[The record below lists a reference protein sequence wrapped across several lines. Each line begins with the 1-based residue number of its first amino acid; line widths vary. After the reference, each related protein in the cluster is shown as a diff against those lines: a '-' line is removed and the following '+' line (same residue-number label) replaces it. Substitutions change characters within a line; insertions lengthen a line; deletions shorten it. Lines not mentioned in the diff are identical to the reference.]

1 MTRRL
6 FPARPSDAN
15 TFSSSSSSSATPAQS
30 TSSTKHPTISA
41 PIPKRSQ
48 GITSQQLMNRGNIIG
63 SQYRLEPQKMDR
75 RPSWESTRKGQVYS
89 HGKEGAMESLV
100 SVVVTE
106 PEESRSNEHD
116 RDMETIA
123 STRENHSLR
132 NDESTYSMYT
142 SQCVRGL
149 SRLQ

>member
-1 MTRRL
+1 
-6 FPARPSDAN
+6 
-15 TFSSSSSSSATPAQS
+15 
-30 TSSTKHPTISA
+30 
-41 PIPKRSQ
+41 
-48 GITSQQLMNRGNIIG
+48 
-63 SQYRLEPQKMDR
+63 MDR